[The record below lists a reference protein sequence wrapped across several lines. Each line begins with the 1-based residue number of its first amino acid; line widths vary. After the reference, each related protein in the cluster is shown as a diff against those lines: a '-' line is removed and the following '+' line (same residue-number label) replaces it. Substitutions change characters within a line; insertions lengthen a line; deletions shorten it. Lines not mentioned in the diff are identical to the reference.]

1 MQRVA
6 RSIYTF
12 GALVAL
18 LVFPAMGW
26 AQSTGFTYQGH
37 LQDAG
42 APANGDYAMTFRLF
56 DADVGGT
63 QVGPDVD
70 MPAVT
75 VTGGLFSTQLDF
87 GVDAY
92 TDNQPRWLEITI
104 NAETLAP
111 LQALTPAPFS
121 LNTRGI
127 HVDSTGRVGIGV
139 AAPLSMLHV
148 GGETGVDGVMFPD
161 GTLQTTA
168 ALGNVGSIWSLNGTS
183 AYYNAG
189 KVGIGRNDPPDP
201 LSFANAVGDKISLY
215 GDTGGTFGFGIQ
227 SSLLQIHS
235 NNSLADIAFG
245 YGPSATFTE
254 RMRVRGNGNVGI
266 GTSAPGAK
274 LHVAGG
280 MKIDGQNTLEFGAG
294 ISKEVS
300 AGKIGYQS
308 FGSHDSLDIVGA
320 GTLGTNRKIN
330 FWNEGGAYFT
340 GSISTTILQIRGGAD
355 LAEPFDVNGEDIQPG
370 MVVSIDT
377 ANPGRLLPCTEPFDR
392 KVAGIIS
399 GAGGVAT
406 GLSMGHE
413 GTIADG
419 KHLVALT
426 GRVYCLVDASTAAI
440 EPGDML
446 TTSSL
451 RGHAMRASDLD
462 GSRGAVIGKAM
473 TNLAKGE
480 RGLVLVLVN
489 LQ

>member
-1 MQRVA
+1 
-6 RSIYTF
+6 
-12 GALVAL
+12 
-18 LVFPAMGW
+18 
-26 AQSTGFTYQGH
+26 
-37 LQDAG
+37 
-42 APANGDYAMTFRLF
+42 
-56 DADVGGT
+56 
-63 QVGPDVD
+63 
-70 MPAVT
+70 
-75 VTGGLFSTQLDF
+75 
-87 GVDAY
+87 
-92 TDNQPRWLEITI
+92 
-104 NAETLAP
+104 
-111 LQALTPAPFS
+111 
-121 LNTRGI
+121 
-127 HVDSTGRVGIGV
+127 
-139 AAPLSMLHV
+139 MLHV